1 MDVVLAGGQFENFF
15 PCYLV
20 TDEAFAIQGV
30 GRSISRFLPD
40 LLPGDRLDRWF
51 IFDRPVA
58 SPDARTLV
66 RDQTPVQIRS
76 IDGRL
81 HLSGCVVEQAFGFVF
96 CLSHSPGRAAA
107 WGELGLTVTDFSIA
121 DQSLAVGTAI
131 SLQKTLMAELQE
143 TIENLRRARD
153 EATAANLAKSTFLSV
168 MSHEIRTPLNGILGM
183 TQVMIRDTTE
193 EQTLS
198 RLDIVQQS
206 GEGLLAILNDLLDL
220 SRIEAGKI
228 ELESIPFDMGE
239 VLSRAHSAFTA
250 LANKK
255 GLSMRLDIEAIQ
267 GRYIGDPTRIRQI
280 VYNLV
285 SNALKFTESG
295 SVEIRA
301 HSIEGGVEIVVTDTG
316 IGIAPDK
323 LLEIF
328 REFNQADTSINRRFG
343 GTGLGLSIAR
353 DLAAL
358 MGGSIRVESQPGEGS
373 RFTVRLQ
380 VVRTGDPEPVT
391 EPVEDAQSETFSLGS
406 LRVLAAEDNDV
417 NQLVLRTI
425 LGQFGVTPTVVKN
438 GREAVDA
445 WARQPWD
452 VILMDIQMP
461 VMGGVEATRLIRMQ
475 EAETRRN
482 LTPIVALTANTMTH
496 QLPEYEAAGFS
507 GLVAKPIQVG
517 LLMQALLDTAARSG
531 ADTVA

>member
-58 SPDARTLV
+58 TPDARTLV

-81 HLSGCVVEQAFGFVF
+81 HLSGCVVEQACGFVF

-107 WGELGLTVTDFSIA
+107 WGELGLTVRDFSIA

-301 HSIEGGVEIVVTDTG
+301 HSIEGGLEIVVTDTG

-380 VVRTGDPEPVT
+380 VVRTGDPDPVT

-482 LTPIVALTANTMTH
+482 VTPIVALTANTMTH

-517 LLMQALLDTAARSG
+517 LLMQALLDTAARSE
-531 ADTVA
+531 ADPVA

>member
-1 MDVVLAGGQFENFF
+1 MHVVLTGGEFENFF
-15 PCYLV
+15 PCYVV
-20 TDEAFAIQGV
+20 TDDAFAIRGV

-40 LLPGDRLDRWF
+40 LRPGDRLDSWF
-51 IFDRPVA
+51 SFDRPVA
-58 SPDARTLV
+58 TPDPRTLV

-81 HLSGCVVEQAFGFVF
+81 HLSGCVVEQSFGFVF
-96 CLSHSPGRAAA
+96 CLSHSPGQAAA
-107 WGELGLTVTDFSIA
+107 WGELGLTVADFSIA

-131 SLQKTLMAELQE
+131 GLQKTLMAELQE
-143 TIENLRRARD
+143 TIENLKRARD
-153 EATAANLAKSTFLSV
+153 EATAASLAKSTFLSV

-183 TQVMIRDTTE
+183 TQVMIRDTSD
-193 EQTLS
+193 EQSLS

-228 ELESIPFDMGE
+228 ELESIPFDMSE
-239 VLSRAHSAFTA
+239 VLGGAYSAFTA

-255 GLSMRLDIEAIQ
+255 GLSLRLDIEAIQ

-280 VYNLV
+280 VYNLL
-285 SNALKFTESG
+285 SNALKFTEAG

-301 HSIEGGVEIVVTDTG
+301 RSIEGGLEIVVADTG
-316 IGIAPDK
+316 IGIAPDQ
-323 LLEIF
+323 LSEIF

-353 DLAAL
+353 DLATL
-358 MGGSIRVESQPGEGS
+358 MGGSIMVESRLGEGS

-380 VVRTGDPEPVT
+380 VVRTGDPERAT
-391 EPVEDAQSETFSLGS
+391 EPVEDAQPATISLGS

-425 LGQFGVTPTVVKN
+425 LEQFGVTATVVKN
-438 GREAVDA
+438 GSEAVDA
-445 WARQPWD
+445 WAGQPWD

-461 VMGGVEATRLIRMQ
+461 VMGGVEATRLIRKQ
-475 EAETRRN
+475 ETETQRKP
-482 LTPIVALTANTMTH
+482 TPIIAVTANNMTH

-507 GLVAKPIQVG
+507 GLIAKPIQVG
-517 LLMQALLDTAARSG
+517 LLMETLLDMVAAPGSEPPG
-531 ADTVA
+531 

>member
-1 MDVVLAGGQFENFF
+1 MDVVLTGTQFEDFF

-20 TDEAFAIQGV
+20 TDETLVIQGA
-30 GRSISRFLPD
+30 GRSITKFLPE
-40 LLPGDRLDRWF
+40 LRPGDRLDRWF
-51 IFDRPVA
+51 AFDRPVA
-58 SPDARTLV
+58 TPDPRTLV

-76 IDGRL
+76 IYGQL
-81 HLSGCVVEQAFGFVF
+81 HLSGCVVEQSSGFLF

-107 WGELGLTVTDFSIA
+107 WGKLGLTVKDFSIA

-131 SLQKTLMAELQE
+131 SLQMTLMAELQE
-143 TIENLRRARD
+143 TIGNLRRARD
-153 EATAANLAKSTFLSV
+153 EATAASLAKSTFLSV

-183 TQVMIRDTTE
+183 TQVMMRDTSD
-193 EQTLS
+193 EQALS
-198 RLDIVQQS
+198 RLDIVRQS

-228 ELESIPFDMGE
+228 ELESISFDMSE
-239 VLSRAHSAFTA
+239 VLSGAHSAFTA

-255 GLSMRLDIEAIQ
+255 GLSLRLDIEAIK

-280 VYNLV
+280 VYNLL

-295 SVEIRA
+295 HVELRA
-301 HSIEGGVEIVVTDTG
+301 HAVENGLEIVVTDTG
-316 IGIAPDK
+316 IGIAPEK
-323 LLEIF
+323 LSEIF

-353 DLAAL
+353 DLATM
-358 MGGSIRVESQPGEGS
+358 MGGSIMVQSSPGEGS
-373 RFTVRLQ
+373 RFTVSLQ
-380 VVRTGDPEPVT
+380 VVRTGDPEPAT
-391 EPVEDAQSETFSLGS
+391 EPVEDAQSATISLGS

-425 LGQFGVTPTVVKN
+425 LEQFGVTATVVKN

-445 WARQPWD
+445 WAGQPWD

-461 VMGGVEATRLIRMQ
+461 VMGGVEATRLIRKQ
-475 EAETRRN
+475 ETETLRKP
-482 LTPIVALTANTMTH
+482 TPVIALTANNMTH

-507 GLVAKPIQVG
+507 GLIAKPIQVA
-517 LLMQALLDTAARSG
+517 LLMQTLLDMVTAPGSEPPG
-531 ADTVA
+531 

>member
-1 MDVVLAGGQFENFF
+1 
-15 PCYLV
+15 
-20 TDEAFAIQGV
+20 
-30 GRSISRFLPD
+30 
-40 LLPGDRLDRWF
+40 
-51 IFDRPVA
+51 
-58 SPDARTLV
+58 
-66 RDQTPVQIRS
+66 
-76 IDGRL
+76 
-81 HLSGCVVEQAFGFVF
+81 
-96 CLSHSPGRAAA
+96 
-107 WGELGLTVTDFSIA
+107 
-121 DQSLAVGTAI
+121 
-131 SLQKTLMAELQE
+131 
-143 TIENLRRARD
+143 
-153 EATAANLAKSTFLSV
+153 
-168 MSHEIRTPLNGILGM
+168 
-183 TQVMIRDTTE
+183 
-193 EQTLS
+193 
-198 RLDIVQQS
+198 
-206 GEGLLAILNDLLDL
+206 
-220 SRIEAGKI
+220 
-228 ELESIPFDMGE
+228 
-239 VLSRAHSAFTA
+239 
-250 LANKK
+250 
-255 GLSMRLDIEAIQ
+255 MRLDIEAIQ

-301 HSIEGGVEIVVTDTG
+301 HSIEGGLEIVVTDTG

-391 EPVEDAQSETFSLGS
+391 EPVEDARSETFSLGS

-425 LGQFGVTPTVVKN
+425 LEQFGVTATVVKN

-475 EAETRRN
+475 EAETRRSA
-482 LTPIVALTANTMTH
+482 TPIVALTANTMTH

-517 LLMQALLDTAARSG
+517 LLMQALLETAAASG
-531 ADTVA
+531 ADAVA

>member
-1 MDVVLAGGQFENFF
+1 MDVLLIGGQFENFF

-20 TDEAFAIQGV
+20 TDGALVIQGA
-30 GRSISRFLPD
+30 GRSISR
-40 LLPGDRLDRWF
+40 LLPGLRAGDRLDRWF
-51 IFDRPVA
+51 VVDRPVA
-58 SPDARTLV
+58 TPDPAALV
-66 RDQTPVQIRS
+66 RDQTAVQIRS

-81 HLSGCVVEQAFGFVF
+81 HLSGCVVEQPFGFVF
-96 CLSHSPGRAAA
+96 CLSHSPGQAAA

-131 SLQKTLMAELQE
+131 SLQNTLMAELQE
-143 TIENLRRARD
+143 TIENLQRARD
-153 EATAANLAKSTFLSV
+153 EATAASLAKSTFLSV

-183 TQVMIRDTTE
+183 TQVMIRSTSD

-228 ELESIPFDMGE
+228 ELESIPFDVSELLGG
-239 VLSRAHSAFTA
+239 AHAAFTA

-255 GLSMRLDIEAIQ
+255 GLSMRLDIEGVQ

-280 VYNLV
+280 VYNLL

-295 SVEIRA
+295 SVEMRA
-301 HSIEGGVEIVVTDTG
+301 YAIEGGLEIEVADTG
-316 IGIAPDK
+316 IGIAPEK
-323 LLEIF
+323 LSEIF

-358 MGGSIRVESQPGEGS
+358 MGGAITVESRVGEGS

-380 VVRTGDPEPVT
+380 VVCTGDPEPVT
-391 EPVEDAQSETFSLGS
+391 EPVEDAQTATLSLGS

-425 LGQFGVTPTVVKN
+425 LEQFGVTATVVKN
-438 GREAVDA
+438 GREAADA

-475 EAETRRN
+475 EAETLRKA
-482 LTPIVALTANTMTH
+482 TPILALTANTMTH

-507 GLVAKPIQVG
+507 GLIAKPIQVG
-517 LLMQALLDTAARSG
+517 LLMQALIDIVEAPE
-531 ADTVA
+531 ADRRE

>member
-1 MDVVLAGGQFENFF
+1 MNVVLTGSQFEDFF

-20 TDEAFAIQGV
+20 TDESLVIQGA
-30 GRSISRFLPD
+30 GRSITKYLPE
-40 LLPGDRLDRWF
+40 LRPGDPLDKWLS
-51 IFDRPVA
+51 FDRPVA
-58 SPDARTLV
+58 TPDARTLV
-66 RDQTPVQIRS
+66 RDRTPVQIRS

-81 HLSGCVVEQAFGFVF
+81 HLSGCVVEQSFGFVF

-107 WGELGLTVTDFSIA
+107 WGKLGLTVKDFSIA

-131 SLQKTLMAELQE
+131 SLQMTLMDELQE
-143 TIENLRRARD
+143 TIGNLRRARD
-153 EATAANLAKSTFLSV
+153 EATAASLAKSTFLSV

-183 TQVMIRDTTE
+183 TQVMIRDTSD

-198 RLDIVQQS
+198 RLDIIQQS
-206 GEGLLAILNDLLDL
+206 GAGLLAILNDLLDL

-228 ELESIPFDMGE
+228 ELESIPFDMSE
-239 VLSRAHSAFTA
+239 VLSGAHSAFTA

-280 VYNLV
+280 VYNLL

-295 SVEIRA
+295 RVELRAYSVEN
-301 HSIEGGVEIVVTDTG
+301 GLEIVVTDTG
-316 IGIAPDK
+316 IGIAPEK
-323 LLEIF
+323 LSEIF
-328 REFNQADTSINRRFG
+328 GEFNQADTSISRRFG
-343 GTGLGLSIAR
+343 GAGLGLSIAR
-353 DLAAL
+353 DLATM
-358 MGGSIRVESQPGEGS
+358 MGGSIMVESRLGEGS

-380 VVRTGDPEPVT
+380 VVRTGDPEPAT
-391 EPVEDAQSETFSLGS
+391 DGVEDAPATSSLGS

-425 LGQFGVTPTVVKN
+425 LEQFGVTATVVKN

-445 WARQPWD
+445 WAGQPWD
-452 VILMDIQMP
+452 IILMDIQMP
-461 VMGGVEATRLIRMQ
+461 VMGGVEATRLIRKQ
-475 EAETRRN
+475 EAETLRQP
-482 LTPIVALTANTMTH
+482 TPIFALTANTMTH

-507 GLVAKPIQVG
+507 GLIAKPIQVG
-517 LLMQALLDTAARSG
+517 QLLQTLLDMVAAPGSEPSG
-531 ADTVA
+531 